1 MRGGFGDM
9 LIFDIETDGLLA
21 DVRHLHCIA
30 VGDTETGDI
39 QGYDDRHAEEGVK
52 RIQEAIKSGI
62 PIGGHNIIAYD
73 IPVLAKLFPWFHIKR
88 TERHLIYDTLV
99 AARLLYANLETI
111 DLGYLKR
118 RTLPPTLY
126 KSHSLEA
133 WGYRL
138 GILKG
143 DYGKRENAWDTYTDD
158 MLRYCMQDVRVTMTL
173 YERLQKAKYSDVAL
187 TLEHDVAWLMAAQE
201 RNGFPF
207 DKEAAER
214 LEVQLRSRK
223 ALIDHHLMTAVPPIP
238 DKIFIPKRDNKTR
251 GYKAG
256 VPIQRFKAFNPGS
269 RKQIEYLIRT
279 MHHYEP
285 QDPDLYDI
293 PDGSDTPDLSEYRL
307 KIDEATFAYIK
318 EDETAPEE
326 VKNLAALLAE
336 DLLLGKRL
344 GQLVD
349 GKHAWLKEYNEKTH
363 CIHGRV
369 IPNGTVSGR
378 AAHTHPNVAQ
388 VPNIASPYG
397 KECRALFHAGDW
409 YEVGI
414 DASGLELR
422 CLAHYLAPYD
432 DGAYGREILHGDIHT
447 KNQEAA
453 GLPTRDAAK
462 RFIYALLYGAGD
474 LKIGK
479 LIGGDETDG
488 KRIKRKFYQATPAM
502 KELKTAI
509 QDTLADTE
517 RGRVIHWKRHYLK
530 GLDGRLLYVR
540 SIHSAL
546 NLLLQSA
553 GAIICKDWIVRTEE
567 RMIACGSRHG
577 WDGDFA
583 YMLWCHDEMQVACRT
598 EEIAKTFID
607 EAKAAMKDTEKALR
621 LRVSLDAEGKIGKN
635 WSDCH

>member
-9 LIFDIETDGLLA
+9 LVFDIETDGLLD

-30 VGDTETGDI
+30 VGDTETGEI
-39 QGYDDRHAEEGVK
+39 KGYDDKHAEEGVK
-52 RIQEAIKSGI
+52 RIQEAIKSAT

-73 IPVLAKLFPWFHIKR
+73 LPVLAKLFPWFHIER

-118 RTLPPTLY
+118 HTLPAKLY

-285 QDPDLYDI
+285 QDSDLYDI
-293 PDGSDTPDLSEYRL
+293 PDGSNTPDLSEYRL
-307 KIDEATFAYIK
+307 KIDEATFAYIG

-349 GKHAWLKEYNEKTH
+349 GKHAWLKEYNEKTKR
-363 CIHGRV
+363 IHGRV

-388 VPNIASPYG
+388 VPANGSPYG
-397 KECRALFHAGDW
+397 KECRALFNAGDW
-409 YEVGI
+409 WEVGI
-414 DASGLELR
+414 DVSGLELR
-422 CLAHYLAPYD
+422 CLAHYLTPYD
-432 DGAYGREILHGDIHT
+432 GGAYGDEILHGDIHT
-447 KNQEAA
+447 KNQKAA

-462 RFIYALLYGAGD
+462 RFVYALLYGAGD

-479 LIGGDETDG
+479 IIGGDETDG

-502 KELKTAI
+502 KELKAAI
-509 QDTLADTE
+509 TDALADTE
-517 RGRVIHWKRHYLK
+517 RGRVVHWKRRYLK

-553 GAIICKDWIVRTEE
+553 GAVICKDWIVRTEE
-567 RMIACGSRHG
+567 RLIAKGFNHG

-598 EEIAKTFID
+598 QEIADTFIE
-607 EAKAAMKDTEKALR
+607 EAISAIHDTGKALSI
-621 LRVSLDAEGKIGKN
+621 RVPLDAEGKIGKN
-635 WSDCH
+635 WSECH